1 MADSIRAVALMF
13 PISCAVVGQSAPSL
27 PTFEV
32 TSVKPVR
39 PGDARGSTFQFTPG
53 GGLKVTNG
61 TLKGIIEMA
70 YDVRDFQISGGPG
83 WLSSQ
88 PWDISA
94 SSASDGGMNETRRR
108 LQALLAQR
116 FQLKVHRE
124 TRELTAYALT
134 VGKTGSKLAEGS
146 ASSTPAGIRRAC
158 GQMIGTKASMANLA
172 LYLSR
177 QLERPVLDRTGLS
190 GRYDFQLDWTPDSV
204 PCPASTGSP
213 DGPSIFTELQEKL
226 GLKLE
231 STKSP
236 VEIIVIDD
244 AEKADDN

>member
-1 MADSIRAVALMF
+1 MGAARVMIANFIPAAGLMF
-13 PISCAVVGQSAPSL
+13 LISCTVFGQSVPSL

-70 YDVRDFQISGGPG
+70 YDVWDFQISGGPG

-94 SSASDGGMNETRRR
+94 SSASDEGMSETRRR

-116 FQLKVHRE
+116 FQLQVHAGSHWPLRKIRLS
-124 TRELTAYALT
+124 TRLDTRFRPMPSVDWLARRSFDLYGAA
-134 VGKTGSKLAEGS
+134 GKTWTE
-146 ASSTPAGIRRAC
+146 TGID
-158 GQMIGTKASMANLA
+158 K
-172 LYLSR
+172 
-177 QLERPVLDRTGLS
+177 ES
-190 GRYDFQLDWTPDSV
+190 GGNHSH
-204 PCPASTGSP
+204 
-213 DGPSIFTELQEKL
+213 
-226 GLKLE
+226 
-231 STKSP
+231 
-236 VEIIVIDD
+236 
-244 AEKADDN
+244 

>member
-1 MADSIRAVALMF
+1 MMKNSISAAGLMF
-13 PISCAVVGQSAPSL
+13 FTSCAVFGQSALSL

-32 TSVKPVR
+32 ASVKPGR

-70 YDVRDFQISGGPG
+70 YDVRDFQVSGGPG

-94 SSASDGGMNETRRR
+94 RSASDEGMNEIRRR

-116 FQLKVHRE
+116 FQLKIHRE
-124 TRELTAYALT
+124 TRELPAYALT
-134 VGKTGSKLAEGS
+134 VGRGGPKLVEGES
-146 ASSTPAGIRRAC
+146 ANTPAGIQRGC
-158 GQMIGTKASMANLA
+158 GQMTGTRASIANLA

-177 QLERPVLDRTGLS
+177 QLERPWWIIRASPEDTTSISIGRPIPGHAQRRQMATARRSLRPFRKNLD
-190 GRYDFQLDWTPDSV
+190 
-204 PCPASTGSP
+204 
-213 DGPSIFTELQEKL
+213 
-226 GLKLE
+226 
-231 STKSP
+231 
-236 VEIIVIDD
+236 
-244 AEKADDN
+244 

>member
-1 MADSIRAVALMF
+1 MITKSIPAAALMF
-13 PISCAVVGQSAPSL
+13 LTSCTVCGQSARSL

-32 TSVKPVR
+32 ASVKPGR

-61 TLKGIIEMA
+61 SLKGIIEMA

-83 WLSSQ
+83 WLSSR

-94 SSASDGGMNETRRR
+94 RSASDEDTFETRRR

-116 FQLKVHRE
+116 FQLRVHRE
-124 TRELTAYALT
+124 TRELTAFALT
-134 VGKTGSKLAEGS
+134 VAKSGSKLVEGES
-146 ASSTPAGIRRAC
+146 ANTPAGIRSGC
-158 GQMIGTKASMANLA
+158 GQMTGARASMVNLA

-177 QLERPVLDRTGLS
+177 QLERPVLDHTGLS
-190 GRYDFQLDWTPDSV
+190 GRYDFHLEWTPDSG
-204 PCPASTGSP
+204 PCAAPADG
-213 DGPSIFTELQEKL
+213 DGPSIFTALQEKL

-236 VEIIVIDD
+236 VEVIVIDY
-244 AEKADDN
+244 AERADDN

>member
-1 MADSIRAVALMF
+1 MRISSIPAAGLMF
-13 PISCAVVGQSAPSL
+13 LTSCMVLGQS
-27 PTFEV
+27 FEV
-32 TSVKPVR
+32 ASVKPGR

-61 TLKGIIEMA
+61 TLKGIIETA
-70 YDVRDFQISGGPG
+70 YDVRDFQIAGGPG

-94 SSASDGGMNETRRR
+94 RSASDDGINETRRR

-124 TRELTAYALT
+124 TKELAAYALT
-134 VGKTGSKLAEGS
+134 VAKSGPKLLEGVS
-146 ASSTPAGIRRAC
+146 ANTPAGVRRGC
-158 GQMIGTKASMANLA
+158 GQMTGIRASMANLA

-190 GRYDFQLDWTPDSV
+190 GRYDFQLDWAPDSSA
-204 PCPASTGSP
+204 CSAPAND
-213 DGPSIFTELQEKL
+213 DGPSIFTALQEKL
-226 GLKLE
+226 GLRLE

-236 VEIIVIDD
+236 MEIIVVDY